1 MNQIRNQAIYV
12 DSTYLS
18 YQAWPIYSDGS
29 TIVLRKGFA
38 GAQVVSVFT
47 NQGANANSYTLTLPP
62 TNTGFT
68 ANQALVEIG
77 ACTSVTTDGS
87 GNLAVAMAGGLPRI
101 YYPAAKLAG
110 SGVCGK

>member
-1 MNQIRNQAIYV
+1 
-12 DSTYLS
+12 
-18 YQAWPIYSDGS
+18 
-29 TIVLRKGFA
+29 VLRKGFT
-38 GAQVVSVFT
+38 GAQIISVFT
-47 NQGANANSYTLTLPP
+47 NQGSSANSYTLNLPS
-62 TNTGFT
+62 NDTGFT

-101 YYPAAKLAG
+101 YYPAAKLTG